1 MFVGKKLF
9 VSMVLMLSLMF
20 LCASLRASALS
31 DGHEAEPQVDTL
43 NILGSDSQHFDS
55 VADGSDED
63 GSLAFLRRRHKGK
76 VEGTLTYKKGW
87 IYTSDNLPLS
97 VEDAKFYFSPK
108 QVKIYRRN
116 VKVFNSGNYIL
127 GVGAGAGLAG
137 GIGFAC
143 AASDTDYDDIR
154 PVATLVSSCLVTV
167 AVIAPCA
174 VIGVP
179 MMAKSKAR
187 LKRLVKE
194 YNTRYLFAE

>member
-9 VSMVLMLSLMF
+9 VSMALMLSLMF

-55 VADGSDED
+55 DGSDED
-63 GSLAFLRRRHKGK
+63 GSLAFLRRRHKVK

-97 VEDAKFYFSPK
+97 VEDAKLYFSPR

-143 AASDTDYDDIR
+143 AASDTDYDDFR

-179 MMAKSKAR
+179 MMAKGKAR